1 MKKADLKQFICEKY
15 SKACFQIRN
24 EWMVNHSAR
33 VIAVYNGE
41 AGGTRNTIVYANKH
55 GVDVINV
62 CE

>member
-1 MKKADLKQFICEKY
+1 MKRADLKRFICEKY

-24 EWMVNHSAR
+24 EWMVKHSAR